1 MPQSLFTR
9 FSPELEMTRPA
20 KSAVRNGLT
29 AIRSIV
35 FALGLASACIAMN
48 ATAADKAVFQVTEN
62 DPARWNLVL
71 GNVHNLQ
78 QGTADTGGADVEIVV
93 FGPGIAMLKAGSP
106 VAARISEAL
115 GDHVKVVACR
125 NTMNSGKLTEAD
137 MLPDIG
143 YVPSGVVEVMR
154 KQQQGYAYIRP

>member
-1 MPQSLFTR
+1 MTCLSSFTAR
-9 FSPELEMTRPA
+9 RGM
-20 KSAVRNGLT
+20 T
-29 AIRSIV
+29 AIRSIA
-35 FALGLASACIAMN
+35 FAIGLSTACISGMASA
-48 ATAADKAVFQVTEN
+48 ADRAVFQVTDN
-62 DPARWNLVL
+62 DPARWNLIL

-93 FGPGIAMLKAGSP
+93 FGPGISMLKAGSP

-115 GDHVKVVACR
+115 GEKVKVVACR
-125 NTMNSGKLTEAD
+125 NTMNAGKLTEAD

>member
-1 MPQSLFTR
+1 MVAL
-9 FSPELEMTRPA
+9 
-20 KSAVRNGLT
+20 
-29 AIRSIV
+29 RSIA
-35 FALGLASACIAMN
+35 FALGLVAVCTATTAS
-48 ATAADKAVFQVTEN
+48 AADKAVFQVTEN
-62 DPARWNLVL
+62 DPARWNLIL

-78 QGTADTGGADVEIVV
+78 QGTADTGGAEVEIVA

-115 GDHVKVVACR
+115 GDKVKVVACR
-125 NTMNSGKLTEAD
+125 NSMNAGKLTEAD